1 MRKTS
6 FIFGLHEIVFAFFLV
21 INSIVNRWVYAFLE
35 RTFSTDWLISVIDLV
50 ISLFLYLIIYLIVY
64 AIVKYITLNLKK
76 DVLKISGTWYHV
88 HVKQDENGIIPS
100 PTLRAGVTNI
110 KQDFCEVSFTAT
122 NYSYG
127 IENGEVVKYDNAR
140 KNTGWKSWS
149 VDWDGKE
156 KLITCFKADTPVK
169 TGGEYTHRHGIHKLE
184 IHLKEKTIYGDF
196 ADEYPSKN
204 RGEIYFFRTE
214 QQLYDFIKTFY
225 IENPIE
231 KNTNN

>member
-1 MRKTS
+1 MKKTS
-6 FIFGLHEIVFAFFLV
+6 FIFGLHEIVFALFLV
-21 INSIVNRWVYAFLE
+21 INSIVNRWVYGLLE
-35 RTFSTDWLISVIDLV
+35 QTFSADWLISVIDLV
-50 ISLFLYLIIYLIVY
+50 ISLFLYLIIYLLVY

-88 HVKQDENGIIPS
+88 HVKQDENGPIPTD
-100 PTLRAGVTNI
+100 TLRAGVTTI
-110 KQDFCEVSFTAT
+110 KQDFCEVVFSAS
-122 NYSYG
+122 NCSYG
-127 IENGEVVKYDNAR
+127 IDENGEVVKHDNAR

-149 VDWDGKE
+149 VDWDGKD

-184 IHLKEKTIYGDF
+184 IHLDRKMIYGDF

-214 QQLYDFIKTFY
+214 AQLYDFIKTFFK
-225 IENPIE
+225 ENPIKE
-231 KNTNN
+231 K